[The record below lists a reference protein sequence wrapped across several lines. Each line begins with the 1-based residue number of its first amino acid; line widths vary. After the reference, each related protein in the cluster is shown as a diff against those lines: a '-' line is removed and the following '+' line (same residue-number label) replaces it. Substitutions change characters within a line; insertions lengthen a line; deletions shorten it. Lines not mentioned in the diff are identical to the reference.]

1 MAVPQNPTNFQ
12 DEDPPSHHPSP
23 PPDHD
28 QLFEVSTT
36 VDPSYVISLIRK
48 LLPTTQPQ
56 QETMQLDQQQQ
67 QQQQPNH
74 HHESLSV
81 GVGDQAWEDYGCILW
96 DLAANKTHAD
106 FMVENLLLQVLSANL
121 TVQQSSRAIEICLG
135 IIGNLACHEDP
146 MRLIVSTNG
155 LVKLIVNQIFLD
167 DTQCLCEA
175 CRLLSLG
182 VRSSESGTWAAAIQS
197 ENVLCRILWIA
208 ENSLNLQLVE
218 KDLGVRALL
227 KLIGLYQYCL
237 VYGLL
242 IGLTVELLLAIIESS
257 QEVMEILLSP
267 LIKMGLPSTLLS
279 LLACEISQ
287 LSNEKVLES
296 KMCLDGKLDLF
307 APVANSCVTAAVLIA
322 NILSDVPDLASEIS
336 NDLNFLQGLLDIF
349 PFASDDLEARSALW
363 SIMAGLLLQVRES
376 EMSLPALYEYVSV
389 LASKSDLIED
399 DLLGYQLDGLKSN
412 ARTTA
417 LRRII
422 NILNLWTA
430 SKDEPEE
437 NGQMAA
443 ENQTANVD
451 INDKAAIM
459 AREAAMSDMWGQVQ
473 NHVWLL
479 KPGMLQV

>member
-1 MAVPQNPTNFQ
+1 MNLSRSELETRLGKTMAAF
-12 DEDPPSHHPSP
+12 
-23 PPDHD
+23 
-28 QLFEVSTT
+28 
-36 VDPSYVISLIRK
+36 
-48 LLPTTQPQ
+48 
-56 QETMQLDQQQQ
+56 
-67 QQQQPNH
+67 
-74 HHESLSV
+74 
-81 GVGDQAWEDYGCILW
+81 YGI
-96 DLAANKTHAD
+96 
-106 FMVENLLLQVLSANL
+106 LLLIKLMLTLWWRIFCFKCFQQISRFSNL
-121 TVQQSSRAIEICLG
+121 RVPL
-135 IIGNLACHEDP
+135 
-146 MRLIVSTNG
+146 
-155 LVKLIVNQIFLD
+155 
-167 DTQCLCEA
+167 
-175 CRLLSLG
+175 LLSLG

-218 KDLGVRALL
+218 K
-227 KLIGLYQYCL
+227 
-237 VYGLL
+237 
-242 IGLTVELLLAIIESS
+242 TVELLLAIIESS

-287 LSNEKVLES
+287 LSNEKVLERLS
-296 KMCLDGKLDLF
+296 ILDVTLRAIEAISVIDGHSQEISSNKELF
-307 APVANSCVTAAVLIA
+307 QLVCQLIKVSDKAEVANSCVTAAVLIA

-451 INDKAAIM
+451 IS
-459 AREAAMSDMWGQVQ
+459 R
-473 NHVWLL
+473 LL
-479 KPGMLQV
+479 DCCRRHTE